1 MSAGQ
6 ALIRRG
12 FSRYYIP
19 NTMKIFL
26 TEASELCQI
35 LKYLSRSNFK
45 TFFQQKKKKRS
56 LLNIYILSINVYLK
70 ALLFQVIYIV
80 GNKIFFSATILLLTS
95 NKSHK
100 YSSYITYCPLTTTG
114 SLSIN
119 TKHCFLYL
127 YIDSRYSFS
136 ESSYKILTE
145 RICLTGTFETWSI
158 THDGK

>member
-45 TFFQQKKKKRS
+45 NFFQQKKKKKRS

-80 GNKIFFSATILLLTS
+80 RNKIFFSATILLLTS

-100 YSSYITYCPLTTTG
+100 YSSYIT
-114 SLSIN
+114 
-119 TKHCFLYL
+119 
-127 YIDSRYSFS
+127 
-136 ESSYKILTE
+136 
-145 RICLTGTFETWSI
+145 
-158 THDGK
+158 